1 MKRVVFLLLL
11 ITSLLPQT
19 IIAQSVR
26 VFTFPTYELQLTRI
40 RVDDALGYDMEK
52 IGENPFSKRLI
63 YPNCELTINDIIDVN
78 GTIYLYGYIHC
89 AENMKSYYDGLII
102 QMDTYGNETAKIIL
116 EQEKEEDIKQ
126 ISDVG
131 PYLFVH
137 LRSAQINEREEYDFL
152 KDEIIALDTN
162 LLEQKRYPFY
172 NEINNI
178 SSNQYMLLIDI
189 DGDNIFDNG
198 IKPDLTLI
206 SKNDFPLEKNE
217 PVFTGSIY
225 IPFLN
230 EALLNNTPVANGV
243 FIDQPGYYE
252 LLWNEQQFSF
262 TVDPIIEGV
271 EDGAVY
277 SSPIRPKVS
286 SGSLMLDTKRF
297 ISGQLID
304 RPGNYRLLINGVEGY
319 IKTLQF
325 TITSNMQGIVNNG
338 KYTDEVQI
346 TFNGD
351 GYLNNGYVTSP
362 LIISEKGE
370 YLLQVK
376 GEGGYSE
383 QYAFTIEQDLESLTF
398 ASFLRDYDLIIFGIT
413 LISGFIVLKKK

>member
-1 MKRVVFLLLL
+1 M
-11 ITSLLPQT
+11 
-19 IIAQSVR
+19 
-26 VFTFPTYELQLTRI
+26 
-40 RVDDALGYDMEK
+40 
-52 IGENPFSKRLI
+52 
-63 YPNCELTINDIIDVN
+63 
-78 GTIYLYGYIHC
+78 
-89 AENMKSYYDGLII
+89 
-102 QMDTYGNETAKIIL
+102 
-116 EQEKEEDIKQ
+116 
-126 ISDVG
+126 
-131 PYLFVH
+131 
-137 LRSAQINEREEYDFL
+137 
-152 KDEIIALDTN
+152 
-162 LLEQKRYPFY
+162 
-172 NEINNI
+172 
-178 SSNQYMLLIDI
+178 
-189 DGDNIFDNG
+189 
-198 IKPDLTLI
+198 
-206 SKNDFPLEKNE
+206 
-217 PVFTGSIY
+217 FTGSIY